1 MKDKD
6 VDPIKMWHIFLAA
19 FLICAPIM
27 IWLDQRPNFGPGT
40 GMPHLV
46 GLYCTQTFKG
56 GLSSNSF
63 GTVLRETAFTGQYKV
78 SDIGREKSL
87 YKVLGP
93 LDSQQFVAECGCQK
107 TSSYDAATYSFI
119 GITYYPKYDPYT
131 GELSKQLAEDQKG
144 STIPVPGYASLNYI
158 NIDRSCRRQYGNK
171 CSLSAGDKVYKYA
184 KPAILSNGDV
194 FLSDVEKP
202 NQVVCEVSYKTSTQ
216 AALRAANPPR
226 LKVVIMFEQ
235 IYDQIVEEVQALS
248 D

>member
-6 VDPIKMWHIFLAA
+6 IDPIKMWHIFLAA

-27 IWLDQRPNFGPGT
+27 IWLDQKPKFGPGT
-40 GMPHLV
+40 GMPHRV
-46 GLYCTQTFKG
+46 GLFCTQTFKD
-56 GLSSNSF
+56 GLSSNGF
-63 GTVLRETAFTGQYKV
+63 GTSLRETEFTGQYKV
-78 SDIGREKSL
+78 SDIQRKPSL

-93 LDSQQFVAECGCQK
+93 LDSQQLVAECGCQK
-107 TSSYDAATYSFI
+107 TSSYDAATYSSI
-119 GITYYPKYDPYT
+119 GITYYRNYDPDT
-131 GELSKQLAEDQKG
+131 GELSKQLAEDQQG
-144 STIPVPGYASLNYI
+144 TTIPVPGYAPPNYM

-184 KPAILSNGDV
+184 KPFILSNGDV
-194 FLSDVEKP
+194 YLRDDEKP
-202 NQVVCEVSYKTSTQ
+202 NQVVCEVLYKTKTQ

>member
-6 VDPIKMWHIFLAA
+6 VDPIKIWHIFLAA

-27 IWLDQRPNFGPGT
+27 IWLDQRPKLGSGT
-40 GMPHLV
+40 GMPHRVSLF
-46 GLYCTQTFKG
+46 CTQTFKG
-56 GLSSNSF
+56 GLMQNL
-63 GTVLRETAFTGQYKV
+63 GMKMIRETEFTGQYKV
-78 SDIGREKSL
+78 SDIQRRQQL

-107 TSSYDAATYSFI
+107 TSSYDAATYSSI
-119 GITYYPKYDPYT
+119 GITYYRNYDPDT
-131 GELSKQLAEDQKG
+131 GELSKQLAEDQQG
-144 STIPVPGYASLNYI
+144 TTIPVPGYAPPNYM
-158 NIDRSCRRQYGNK
+158 NIDRLCRRQYGNK
-171 CSLSAGDKVYKYA
+171 CSLFAGDKVYKYA
-184 KPAILSNGDV
+184 KPFILSNGDV
-194 FLSDVEKP
+194 YLRDDEKP
-202 NQVVCEVSYKTSTQ
+202 NQVVCEVVYKTKTQ